1 MPALIAGIAM
11 IGAAIVW
18 AVRRARRPVDE
29 GAARF
34 EEGPEEAAEAQPR

>member
-1 MPALIAGIAM
+1 MPALFAGIAM

-18 AVRRARRPVDE
+18 AVRRARRPADE

-34 EEGPEEAAEAQPR
+34 EETPPEDAEA

>member
-18 AVRRARRPVDE
+18 AVRRARRPADE

-34 EEGPEEAAEAQPR
+34 EGPEEDAGA

>member
-18 AVRRARRPVDE
+18 AGRRTHRPASE

-34 EEGPEEAAEAQPR
+34 EETPEEDAEA

>member
-18 AVRRARRPVDE
+18 AVRRARRPASE
-29 GAARF
+29 GAARL
-34 EEGPEEAAEAQPR
+34 EDTPNDETEA

>member
-34 EEGPEEAAEAQPR
+34 QQTPEEEAAE